1 MRYFVTGLAAAIGA
15 LALIAAAV
23 NGGGGQP
30 ATATHEFSEW
40 EIVQPTVTEPN
51 FNDAARATATAWVEG
66 CRTSGWTNANCL
78 QPYNPY
84 ASGGYSRATT
94 PNGVFDAT
102 GATIEFNA
110 GTGTF
115 IFYRFVRPHAATP
128 EPTPAADAAATPE
141 PTPNPI
147 DCLNGIDQSLACQ
160 NMRSSGSSGPFEL
173 VCRPGVTYFR
183 IGGGALQWTSGSV
196 KGLRAL
202 HGDRFALAEEC
213 PTDSDAD
220 DGGGGS

>member
-1 MRYFVTGLAAAIGA
+1 M
-15 LALIAAAV
+15 
-23 NGGGGQP
+23 
-30 ATATHEFSEW
+30 
-40 EIVQPTVTEPN
+40 QPTVTEPN

-66 CRTSGWTNANCL
+66 CRTSSWANANCL
-78 QPYNPY
+78 QPKVPY
-84 ASGGYSRATT
+84 QAAGVSRSAAA
-94 PNGVFDAT
+94 NFDAT
-102 GATIEFNA
+102 GATIDFNP

-115 IFYRFVRPHAATP
+115 IFYRFVRPHP
-128 EPTPAADAAATPE
+128 MAADAEPTATPE

-213 PTDSDAD
+213 PTGDAD
-220 DGGGGS
+220 DAGGGGS

>member
-23 NGGGGQP
+23 IGGGGGQP
-30 ATATHEFSEW
+30 ASATHEFSEW
-40 EIVQPTVTEPN
+40 EIVQLTVQQSA

-66 CRTSGWTNANCL
+66 CRTSGWTNANCR
-78 QPYNPY
+78 QPKVPY
-84 ASGGYSRATT
+84 AAA
-94 PNGVFDAT
+94 GVPYADAADFDAD
-102 GATIEFNA
+102 GATIDFNP

-115 IFYRFVRPHAATP
+115 IFYRFVKPHAA
-128 EPTPAADAAATPE
+128 AADAAATPE

-220 DGGGGS
+220 DAAGGS

>member
-1 MRYFVTGLAAAIGA
+1 MRYFVTGLTAAIGA

-23 NGGGGQP
+23 NGGGGGEP
-30 ATATHEFSEW
+30 ASATHEFSEW
-40 EIVQPTVTEPN
+40 ELVFPNVTEPN
-51 FNDAARATATAWVEG
+51 FNSAARTAAIAWLEG
-66 CRTSGWTNANCL
+66 CRTSNWGNANCL
-78 QPYNPY
+78 QPFNPY
-84 ASGGYSRATT
+84 AAGGYNRATT
-94 PNGVFDAT
+94 PNGAFDAT

-110 GTGTF
+110 GTGTL
-115 IFYRFVRPHAATP
+115 IFYRFVRPHPATP
-128 EPTPAADAAATPE
+128 EPTPAAATPE

-213 PTDSDAD
+213 PSDTA

>member
-1 MRYFVTGLAAAIGA
+1 M
-15 LALIAAAV
+15 
-23 NGGGGQP
+23 
-30 ATATHEFSEW
+30 
-40 EIVQPTVTEPN
+40 QPTVTEPN

-66 CRTSGWTNANCL
+66 CRTSGWTNANCR
-78 QPYNPY
+78 QPKVPY
-84 ASGGYSRATT
+84 AAA
-94 PNGVFDAT
+94 GVPYADAANFDAD
-102 GATIEFNA
+102 GATIDFNP

-115 IFYRFVRPHAATP
+115 IFYRFVRPHPA
-128 EPTPAADAAATPE
+128 AADAAATPE

-160 NMRSSGSSGPFEL
+160 NMRSSGSSEPFEL

-213 PTDSDAD
+213 PTGDAD
-220 DGGGGS
+220 AGSGGS

>member
-23 NGGGGQP
+23 IGGGGQP
-30 ATATHEFSEW
+30 VSADHEFSNW
-40 EIVQPTVTEPN
+40 EIVQPLVLEAD
-51 FNDAARATATAWVEG
+51 FDAAARAAATAWVEG
-66 CRTSGWTNANCL
+66 CRTSNWANANCL
-78 QPYNPY
+78 RPKNPY
-84 ASGGYSRATT
+84 QGSYAMATT
-94 PNGVFDAT
+94 GFFDTT
-102 GATIEFNA
+102 GATIELNP
-110 GTGTF
+110 GTANY
-115 IFYRFVRPHAATP
+115 IFYRFVRPH
-128 EPTPAADAAATPE
+128 PAADAAATPE

-147 DCLNGIDQSLACQ
+147 DCLNGVDQSLACQ
-160 NMRSSGSSGPFEL
+160 NMRSSGGSGPFEL

-213 PTDSDAD
+213 PTGDAD
-220 DGGGGS
+220 DADDAGGGS

>member
-1 MRYFVTGLAAAIGA
+1 M
-15 LALIAAAV
+15 
-23 NGGGGQP
+23 
-30 ATATHEFSEW
+30 
-40 EIVQPTVTEPN
+40 QPTVTEPN
-51 FNDAARATATAWVEG
+51 WNDAARATATAWVEG

-78 QPYNPY
+78 QPKVPY
-84 ASGGYSRATT
+84 AGTPRADAAD
-94 PNGVFDAT
+94 FDAD
-102 GATIEFNA
+102 GATIDFNP
-110 GTGTF
+110 GETVPF
-115 IFYRFVRPHAATP
+115 IFYRFVRPHAA
-128 EPTPAADAAATPE
+128 AAEA
-141 PTPNPI
+141 TPNPI

-220 DGGGGS
+220 DADGGGS

>member
-23 NGGGGQP
+23 IGGGGQP
-30 ATATHEFSEW
+30 ASADHEFSNW
-40 EIVQPTVTEPN
+40 EIVQPFVMEASW
-51 FNDAARATATAWVEG
+51 NDAARATATAWVEG
-66 CRTSGWTNANCL
+66 CRTSDWANANCL
-78 QPYNPY
+78 RPKNPY
-84 ASGGYSRATT
+84 EGTYASATT
-94 PNGVFDAT
+94 GFFDAD

-115 IFYRFVRPHAATP
+115 IFYRFVRPHAA
-128 EPTPAADAAATPE
+128 AAAAE
-141 PTPNPI
+141 ATPNPI
-147 DCLNGIDQSLACQ
+147 DCLNGVDQSLACQ

-220 DGGGGS
+220 DAGGGGGS